1 MRRLVGIA
9 LGLMTACGEAP
20 ATSTATDGT
29 GSTAGTG
36 ETSTS
41 TTAGETASASTTS
54 GMGEATGT
62 GSTSA
67 TGETAS
73 GETPTSEVEPTTNEP
88 PVTTGGETTTTG
100 TTSDTTGADDTSTGS
115 TGMAMPPVTRAWWV
129 ETLPTQIRVIQE
141 DSEAGLCRGIILES
155 LIEGNG
161 IDSPKYEPVEQ
172 PAEWGVR
179 YVFVLDDPE
188 LCFDPY
194 FWWDNDPAYAES
206 ATGTLTFHEVA
217 DTGKPASLDVELT
230 GVYVAGEPW
239 VPGEDLLLAVGV
251 DVEVG

>member
-1 MRRLVGIA
+1 MRRLVVIA
-9 LGLMTACGEAP
+9 LVLMAACGEAP
-20 ATSTATDGT
+20 ATSTATDDT
-29 GSTAGTG
+29 SSTAGTG
-36 ETSTS
+36 STS

-54 GMGEATGT
+54 GMGEATST

-73 GETPTSEVEPTTNEP
+73 GETPTSDGEPTTNEP
-88 PVTTGGETTTTG
+88 PATTGGETTTSG
-100 TTSDTTGADDTSTGS
+100 TTSDTTDGTSTGS
-115 TGMAMPPVTRAWWV
+115 TGTAMPPVTRAWWV

-194 FWWDNDPAYAES
+194 LWWDHDPAYAES
-206 ATGTLTFHEVA
+206 ATGTLTFHGVD
-217 DTGKPASLDVELT
+217 DTGKPASLDVEVT

-239 VPGEDLLLAVGV
+239 VPDEDLLLAVGV